1 MDTHPLHGTRD
12 AYPSRIDMGP
22 ETPTPPGTKDT
33 YPLPPSRRQ
42 AKACE
47 NITFP
52 QLSFQMVNICSAFHD
67 VRETFGAIQ
76 IPILLLRGITSVF
89 LDVSLKISLTLWRFF
104 RWEIVLWLLE
114 EKKMDQEA
122 KDLESGWTALHRALF
137 YGQIATARILMSVSA
152 SLY

>member
-1 MDTHPLHGTRD
+1 
-12 AYPSRIDMGP
+12 
-22 ETPTPPGTKDT
+22 
-33 YPLPPSRRQ
+33 
-42 AKACE
+42 
-47 NITFP
+47 
-52 QLSFQMVNICSAFHD
+52 MVNICSAFHG
-67 VRETFGAIQ
+67 VRETFGTIQ